1 MNAVKIIH
9 SDLTHTHQK
18 TSVALEIRTQAEL
31 DELIVALQN
40 EDRQVVVL
48 RDLHS
53 DIAVSVYIRFRE
65 MDRSTIQ

>member
-9 SDLTHTHQK
+9 SDLTYTYQK

-53 DIAVSVYIRFRE
+53 DIAVSVYIRFRG
-65 MDRSTIQ
+65 

>member
-9 SDLTHTHQK
+9 SDLTYTYQK

-40 EDRQVVVL
+40 EDRQVVFL

-65 MDRSTIQ
+65 TDRRQL

>member
-9 SDLTHTHQK
+9 SDLTYTYQK

-53 DIAVSVYIRFRE
+53 DITVSIYIRFRE
-65 MDRSTIQ
+65 TDRSTIQ